1 MQDRHQDRESYFRE
15 QTTTCR
21 NYYIPYIQN
30 HKFIREGMRVLEI
43 GCGEGGN
50 LLPFSQM
57 GCRTLGVDISQI
69 RIKEAIRF
77 FADNNVEGRFIAT
90 DIFCLND
97 MPYSFDIIIC
107 HDVIEHI
114 DDKQE
119 LLSLIARFLAPDG
132 LAFISFPAWQMPFG
146 GHQQICS
153 GNIVSHLPF
162 IHLLPLFLYK
172 QVLSNESDG
181 CIEELL
187 SIRKTRT
194 TIEMFEK
201 TVRSSSLLN
210 IVDKTF
216 YLVNPHYEVKF
227 GMKPRRLHPA
237 IGSIPRL
244 RNFLTSS
251 CFYLCSPQE
260 QNAMH

>member
-1 MQDRHQDRESYFRE
+1 MQDRHQDRKSYFRE
-15 QTTTCR
+15 QATTCR

-30 HKFIREGMRVLEI
+30 HKCIKEGMRVLEI

-57 GCRTLGVDISQI
+57 GCNTLGVDISQI
-69 RIKEAIRF
+69 RIKEAVRF
-77 FADNNVEGRFIAT
+77 FADNNMKGRFIAT

-97 MPYSFDIIIC
+97 MHHSFDIIIC

-119 LLSLIARFLAPDG
+119 LLSLIARFLASDG

-153 GNIVSHLPF
+153 GNIVCHLPF

-172 QVLSNESDG
+172 QVLFNESDG

-187 SIRKTRT
+187 SIRRTRT

-201 TVRSSSLLN
+201 TVHSSSLLN
-210 IVDKTF
+210 IIDRTF
-216 YLVNPHYEVKF
+216 YLINPHYEVKF
-227 GMKPRRLHPA
+227 GLKPRRLHPA
-237 IGSIPRL
+237 IGSIPIL

-251 CFYLCSPQE
+251 CFFLCSPQE
-260 QNAMH
+260 EV